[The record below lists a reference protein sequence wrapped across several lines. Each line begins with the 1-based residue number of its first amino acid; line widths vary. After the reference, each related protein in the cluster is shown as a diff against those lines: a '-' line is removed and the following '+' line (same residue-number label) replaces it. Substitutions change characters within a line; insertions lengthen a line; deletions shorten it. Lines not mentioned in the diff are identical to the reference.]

1 MKIKQLTLL
10 AFVAFILFRLVSIG
24 LYPLM
29 DTTEAR
35 YGEIA
40 RIMVDSN
47 NWLTPQI
54 DYNIPFWGKPPM
66 HTWASAL
73 SIHLLGDSEFAI
85 RLPHLITGLMTLLV
99 VFLFATRLG
108 ISALVTTFIL
118 LTSLGFYVAS
128 GMVMTDSLLTLSMT
142 LAMVG
147 FYLGWTGSK
156 NWSYL
161 GFIGIGIGLLTK
173 GPIIIVLVGLSIL
186 PWLILNFGLIQGFKA
201 LCNKIP
207 IISGFSIS
215 LLIATPWYFMAEQ
228 ATPGFI
234 DYFIIG
240 EHWSRFVESGWEG
253 DLYGTAH
260 DEPRG
265 IIWLYWLAVAFPWSF
280 VLLYTLLKFK
290 LNFTTT
296 SPLYTGDNQLVSF
309 LGFWLVSPMVLF
321 TFAGNILPIYV
332 LPGLPALALI
342 LSIWLKHCNKNI
354 VLLGS
359 VTPALLVIALL
370 FAQEDF
376 KNRSDKWL
384 LSELDH
390 SIPIYYLNKR
400 SFSGRYYSQGN
411 AMFYNANAP
420 EKEYYLVVNLK
431 KNHSSKRLTEHC
443 ESIKNNKRKIVLLC
457 NR

>member
-10 AFVAFILFRLVSIG
+10 AFVVFIIFRLVSIG

-47 NWLTPQI
+47 NWLTPQF
-54 DYNIPFWGKPPM
+54 DYNLPFWGKPPM

-73 SIHLLGDSEFAI
+73 SIGLLDDSEFAI

-99 VFLFATRLG
+99 IFLFAKKLG

-147 FYLGWTGSK
+147 FYLGWAGNK

-161 GFIGIGIGLLTK
+161 GFVGIGIGLLTK

-186 PWLILNFGLIQGFKA
+186 PWLVLNFGLIQGFKA
-201 LCNKIP
+201 LLNKVP
-207 IISGFSIS
+207 IFSGLSIS
-215 LLIATPWYFMAEQ
+215 LLIAAPWYFMAEQ

-280 VLLYTLLKFK
+280 VLLYKLFKAK
-290 LNFTTT
+290 LNSTTT
-296 SPLYTGDNQLVSF
+296 SPLYTGDKQLVSF
-309 LGFWLVSPMVLF
+309 LGFWLVSPMILF

-332 LPGLPALALI
+332 LPGLPALAII
-342 LSIWLKHCNKNI
+342 LSMWLKPFNKSI

-359 VTPALLVIALL
+359 ITPALLVIALL

-384 LSELDH
+384 LSELDD
-390 SIPIYYLNKR
+390 STPIYYLDKR

-411 AMFYNANAP
+411 AMLFNANTA
-420 EKEYYLVVNLK
+420 EKKYYLVINL
-431 KNHSSKRLTEHC
+431 NHYQSAKRLAEYC
-443 ESIKNNKRKIVLLC
+443 ESIKNNNRKIVLLC

>member
-1 MKIKQLTLL
+1 M
-10 AFVAFILFRLVSIG
+10 S
-24 LYPLM
+24 
-29 DTTEAR
+29 
-35 YGEIA
+35 
-40 RIMVDSN
+40 
-47 NWLTPQI
+47 
-54 DYNIPFWGKPPM
+54 
-66 HTWASAL
+66 
-73 SIHLLGDSEFAI
+73 
-85 RLPHLITGLMTLLV
+85 LLV
-99 VFLFATRLG
+99 VCLFAKRLG

-128 GMVMTDSLLTLSMT
+128 GMVMTDSLLTLSMA

-147 FYLGWTGSK
+147 FYLGWAGDK
-156 NWSYL
+156 IWSYL

-201 LCNKIP
+201 LFNKIP

-280 VLLYTLLKFK
+280 VLLYKLLKSK

-296 SPLYTGDNQLVSF
+296 SPLYTGDKKLVSF
-309 LGFWLVSPMVLF
+309 LGFWLISPMILF

-332 LPGLPALALI
+332 LPGIPALALI
-342 LSIWLKHCNKNI
+342 LSIWLKRSNKNI

-359 VTPALLVIALL
+359 IAPALLVIALL

-384 LSELDH
+384 LSELDD
-390 SIPIYYLNKR
+390 SITIYYLDKR
-400 SFSGRYYSQGN
+400 SFSGRYYSQGA
-411 AMFYNANAP
+411 AMLSNANTT

-431 KNHSSKRLTEHC
+431 AYRSGKRINERC
-443 ESIKNNKRKIVLLC
+443 ESIKSNKRKIVLLC
-457 NR
+457 KR

>member
-431 KNHSSKRLTEHC
+431 KNLASA
-443 ESIKNNKRKIVLLC
+443 
-457 NR
+457 

>member
-1 MKIKQLTLL
+1 
-10 AFVAFILFRLVSIG
+10 
-24 LYPLM
+24 
-29 DTTEAR
+29 
-35 YGEIA
+35 
-40 RIMVDSN
+40 
-47 NWLTPQI
+47 
-54 DYNIPFWGKPPM
+54 M

-73 SIHLLGDSEFAI
+73 SIALLGDSEFAI
-85 RLPHLITGLMTLLV
+85 RLPHLITGLMTLFV
-99 VFLFATRLG
+99 VFLFAKKLR

-147 FYLGWTGSK
+147 FYLGWAGSK

-161 GFIGIGIGLLTK
+161 GFVGIGIGLLTK
-173 GPIIIVLVGLSIL
+173 GPIIIVFVGLSIL
-186 PWLILNFGLIQGFKA
+186 PWLVLNFGLIQGLKA
-201 LCNKIP
+201 LFKKIP
-207 IISGFSIS
+207 VISGLSIS

-265 IIWLYWLAVAFPWSF
+265 IIWLYWVAVAFPWSF
-280 VLLYTLLKFK
+280 VLLYKLFKSK

-296 SPLYTGDNQLVSF
+296 SPLYTGDKQLVSF
-309 LGFWLVSPMVLF
+309 LGFWLVSPMILF

-342 LSIWLKHCNKNI
+342 LSVWLKHINKYI

-359 VTPALLVIALL
+359 LAPVLFVIALL
-370 FAQEDF
+370 FAQEGF

-384 LSELDH
+384 LSKLDD
-390 SIPIYYLNKR
+390 SIPIYYLDKR
-400 SFSGRYYSQGN
+400 SFSGRYYSQGA
-411 AMFYNANAP
+411 AMLFNANAV
-420 EKEYYLVVNLK
+420 ENEYYLVVNFK
-431 KNHSSKRLTEHC
+431 KYRSGKHITEHC

>member
-1 MKIKQLTLL
+1 MNIKHFTLL
-10 AFVAFILFRLVSIG
+10 AFAAIVVFRLVSIG
-24 LYPLM
+24 MYPLM

-47 NWLTPQI
+47 NWLTPQF
-54 DYNIPFWGKPPM
+54 DYNVPFWGKPPM

-73 SIHLLGDSEFAI
+73 SIGLLDDSEFAI

-99 VFLFATRLG
+99 VFLFAKRLG

-118 LTSLGFYVAS
+118 FTSLGFYVAS

-161 GFIGIGIGLLTK
+161 GFVGIGIGLLTK

-186 PWLILNFGLIQGFKA
+186 PWLVLNFGLTQGFKA
-201 LCNKIP
+201 LFNKIP
-207 IISGFSIS
+207 VISGLLIS
-215 LLIATPWYFMAEQ
+215 LLIATPWYLMAEL

-260 DEPRG
+260 DKPRG

-280 VLLYTLLKFK
+280 VLLYKCFKAK
-290 LNFTTT
+290 LNLKTL
-296 SPLYTGDNQLVSF
+296 SPLNIGDKQLMSF
-309 LGFWLVSPMVLF
+309 LGFWLISPMILF

-342 LSIWLKHCNKNI
+342 LSIWFKHYNKCI
-354 VLLGS
+354 FFLGS
-359 VTPALLVIALL
+359 LTPALLVIALI
-370 FAQEDF
+370 FAQEEI

-384 LSELDH
+384 LSELDD
-390 SIPIYYLNKR
+390 SIPIYYLDKR
-400 SFSGRYYSQGN
+400 SFSGRYYSQGA
-411 AMFYNANAP
+411 AMLFNANAT
-420 EKEYYLVVNLK
+420 ESEYYLVVSLK
-431 KNHSSKRLTEHC
+431 KYRSSMRITEHC
-443 ESIKNNKRKIVLLC
+443 ESIKSNKRKIVLLC
-457 NR
+457 KR

>member
-1 MKIKQLTLL
+1 MKVKQFTLL
-10 AFVAFILFRLVSIG
+10 AFVAFILFRLISIG

-47 NWLTPQI
+47 NWLTPQF
-54 DYNIPFWGKPPM
+54 DYDVPFWGKPPM

-73 SIHLLGDSEFAI
+73 SVSLLDNSEFAI

-99 VFLFATRLG
+99 VFLFAKKLR

-118 LTSLGFYVAS
+118 LTSFGFYVAS

-147 FYLGWTGSK
+147 FYLGWAGDK
-156 NWSYL
+156 IWSYL

-173 GPIIIVLVGLSIL
+173 GPIIIALVGLSIL
-186 PWLILNFGLIQGFKA
+186 PWLVLNFGLIQGFKA
-201 LCNKIP
+201 LFNKIP

-280 VLLYTLLKFK
+280 VLLYKLLKSK

-296 SPLYTGDNQLVSF
+296 SPLYTGDKQLVSF
-309 LGFWLVSPMVLF
+309 LGFWLISPMILF

-342 LSIWLKHCNKNI
+342 LSIWLKRSNKNI
-354 VLLGS
+354 VLIGS
-359 VTPALLVIALL
+359 IAPALLVIALL

-384 LSELDH
+384 LSELDD
-390 SIPIYYLNKR
+390 SIPIYYLDKR
-400 SFSGRYYSQGN
+400 SFSGRYYSKGA
-411 AMFYNANAP
+411 AMLFNANAT

-431 KNHSSKRLTEHC
+431 KYRSGKRINERC
-443 ESIKNNKRKIVLLC
+443 ESIKSNKRKIVLLC
-457 NR
+457 KR